1 MLRVEGLTIRADS
14 NEGILGGD
22 GNVLP
27 SFSNGHMPICQAS
40 WTEPEKDTASCV
52 LGIVSL

>member
-27 SFSNGHMPICQAS
+27 SFSNGYMPLLVKPHGQNQRK
-40 WTEPEKDTASCV
+40 TQ
-52 LGIVSL
+52 